1 VSVVLVVVLS
11 SVISAVIGVFGLL
24 VSERERRKGSAWWP
38 WVLLGTFGVLT
49 NSGGSCEIG
58 MGDMRAGRREA
69 LAIRGRREYGRPG

>member
-24 VSERERRKGSAWWP
+24 VAQQERRKGSAW
-38 WVLLGTFGVLT
+38 GVGVTWDIRGST

-69 LAIRGRREYGRPG
+69 LAIWGAA